1 MHHKKIDSAMTK
13 VLEKHGKIMF
23 LPTPKVITS
32 SRRVKK
38 TGVVNT
44 LLYYA
49 NLELVS
55 NNKNE
60 ALKKI
65 SVFKD
70 YKEVR

>member
-1 MHHKKIDSAMTK
+1 
-13 VLEKHGKIMF
+13 MF